1 MSRLS
6 SSTNQTQVPDMDQAW
21 NTSTPP
27 NDEES
32 ALPSKEEEE
41 NAKDPNIVDWEG
53 DNDRENP
60 RSWSNGYK
68 SWVTFQLG
76 MLALCAS
83 LGSSI
88 TSPAQNAIADYVGVS
103 SEVVVLSVSLYM

>member
-6 SSTNQTQVPDMDQAW
+6 SSTSRTQVPDTEQTW
-21 NTSTPP
+21 NAPTPP

-32 ALPSKEEEE
+32 ALPPKEKEDDG
-41 NAKDPNIVDWEG
+41 KDPNIVDWEG
-53 DNDRENP
+53 DNDRDNP
-60 RSWSNGYK
+60 RNWSNSYK
-68 SWVTFQLG
+68 SWVTLQLG

-88 TSPAQNAIADYVGVS
+88 TSPAQNAIAEYVGVS
-103 SEVVVLSVSLYM
+103 NEVVVLSVSLYM